1 MNITATERPRWRMW
15 SEELSATGGKLMR
28 NSRPVVLPVLLA
40 GSVSLLWELIV
51 WFYQIP
57 HVILPPPTEIL
68 GVLVDAW
75 PIILTHSVP
84 TALES
89 AYSFL
94 IALSSGVIL
103 ALAITYSQLVRETV
117 YPNLVVFQ
125 LIPKVALAPLFII
138 WFGIQSEMRLAFSA
152 FISFFPILIAT
163 ATGLSNASPDMLR
176 LGRSLT
182 ASNWQI
188 FLTIRF
194 PFALP
199 YIFSGMKIAM
209 TFAIIGVIVGEFI
222 TSQRGL
228 GYLILLAS
236 SKAET
241 GLIFAALA
249 VLSIVGLSLYGIVA
263 AGEWLVNKRYKM
275 N

>member
-28 NSRPVVLPVLLA
+28 NARPVVLPVLLA

-51 WFYQIP
+51 SFYQIP
-57 HVILPPPTEIL
+57 HVILPPPTAIL

-75 PIILTHSVP
+75 PIILTHAVP
-84 TALES
+84 TTLES

>member
-1 MNITATERPRWRMW
+1 
-15 SEELSATGGKLMR
+15 
-28 NSRPVVLPVLLA
+28 
-40 GSVSLLWELIV
+40 
-51 WFYQIP
+51 
-57 HVILPPPTEIL
+57 
-68 GVLVDAW
+68 
-75 PIILTHSVP
+75 
-84 TALES
+84 
-89 AYSFL
+89 
-94 IALSSGVIL
+94 
-103 ALAITYSQLVRETV
+103 
-117 YPNLVVFQ
+117 
-125 LIPKVALAPLFII
+125 
-138 WFGIQSEMRLAFSA
+138 
-152 FISFFPILIAT
+152 
-163 ATGLSNASPDMLR
+163 MLR